1 MKDFLRSFI
10 EAKLLSWFKT
20 HFQCKILL
28 AKMLHPNDLCIL
40 CIYYYTETHQNVEIT
55 APSFPAALTS
65 VGSQLQ
71 RIRRQAFVSSRNWK
85 RRGEEWEVFCKNTEY
100 LETGLSFKKGTFLVR
115 VSSQRGNIFQ
125 QVFLSKDNF
134 SQKRNTSGQGVL
146 FIRKN
151 ILRQC
156 FRSKKECLE
165 QGLFLSKRERAFFK
179 RGYLGKASCP

>member
-1 MKDFLRSFI
+1 
-10 EAKLLSWFKT
+10 LSA
-20 HFQCKILL
+20 L
-28 AKMLHPNDLCIL
+28 
-40 CIYYYTETHQNVEIT
+40 EIGNG
-55 APSFPAALTS
+55 
-65 VGSQLQ
+65 VG
-71 RIRRQAFVSSRNWK
+71 RRK
-85 RRGEEWEVFCKNTEY
+85 GEVFCKNTEY

-151 ILRQC
+151 ISREC

-165 QGLFLSKRERAFFK
+165 QGLFLTKRERVFFQV
-179 RGYLGKASCP
+179 GYFGTRLPVRREILGNGL